1 MEPFVIV
8 IVLASAVMH
17 ATWNALVKVG
27 DDRLLSM
34 AAVIV
39 VVALLAPLLLL
50 FGPAPAP
57 ASWKFIALSA
67 LLNNVYFFFL
77 IAAYR
82 HGDLSHAY
90 PLARG
95 SAPLLVAAGSVLFA
109 GEHLTPTALIG
120 VGLVCAGIVSLLLS
134 SGYALRGGWRSIV
147 YPLATGVM
155 IAAYTVID
163 GMGVRLSGS
172 PAGYIG
178 WLFMLF
184 AGPIALIA
192 LVKRR
197 AQAGRF
203 LRQRW
208 RPTVIGGLLNFG
220 SYGLAIWALSLG
232 AMAPVSAL
240 RETSVII
247 GAWIGTRV
255 LGEAFG
261 AQRIAAAAL
270 VAAGVLLINIGV
282 DG

>member
-17 ATWNALVKVG
+17 ASWNALVKVG
-27 DDRLLSM
+27 EDRLMSM
-34 AAVIV
+34 ATVIV
-39 VVALLAPLLLL
+39 VTALLAPVLLMLA
-50 FGPAPAP
+50 PAPAP

-67 LLNNVYFFFL
+67 LLNNVYFFLL

-82 HGDLSHAY
+82 YGDLSHAY

-109 GEHLTPTALIG
+109 GEHLAPIALVG
-120 VGLVCAGIVSLLLS
+120 VALVCGGIVSLLLS
-134 SGYALRGGWRSIV
+134 SGYALRNGWRTMV

-163 GMGVRLSGS
+163 GIGVRLSGS
-172 PAGYIG
+172 PAGFIG
-178 WLFMLF
+178 WLFVLF
-184 AGPIALIA
+184 AVPIIVIA
-192 LVKRR
+192 LVTRR

-208 RPTVIGGLLNFG
+208 RPALIAGLLNFG

-261 AQRIAAAAL
+261 AQRIAAAAI
-270 VAAGVLLINIGV
+270 VATGVILINIGV
-282 DG
+282 

>member
-1 MEPFVIV
+1 MDPFVIV

-27 DDRLLSM
+27 DDRLMGM
-34 AAVIV
+34 ATVIV
-39 VVALLAPLLLL
+39 VTALLAPVLILLA
-50 FGPAPAP
+50 PAPAP

-67 LLNNVYFFFL
+67 LLNNVYFFLL

-82 HGDLSHAY
+82 YGDLSHAY

-95 SAPLLVAAGSVLFA
+95 SAPLLVAVGSVLFA
-109 GEHLTPTALIG
+109 GEYLAPTAIIG
-120 VGLVCAGIVSLLLS
+120 VALVCGGIVSLLLS
-134 SGYALRGGWRSIV
+134 SGYGLRSGWRTVV

-163 GMGVRLSGS
+163 GIGVRLSGS
-172 PAGYIG
+172 PAGFIG
-178 WLFMLF
+178 WLFLLF
-184 AGPIALIA
+184 ALPIMVIA
-192 LVKRR
+192 LVMRG
-197 AQAGRF
+197 AQAGHF
-203 LRQRW
+203 LRRRW
-208 RPTVIGGLLNFG
+208 RPALVAGLLNFG

-247 GAWIGTRV
+247 GAWIGTRL

-261 AQRIAAAAL
+261 AQRIAAAVI
-270 VAAGVLLINIGV
+270 VATGIVLINIRA
-282 DG
+282 

>member
-1 MEPFVIV
+1 MDPFVAV

-27 DDRLLSM
+27 DGRLMSM
-34 AAVIV
+34 ATV
-39 VVALLAPLLLL
+39 VVVTALLAPLLLVL
-50 FGPAPAP
+50 APTPAP

-109 GEHLTPTALIG
+109 GEHLSSTALVG
-120 VGLVCAGIVSLLLS
+120 VALVCGGVVSLLLS
-134 SGYALRGGWRSIV
+134 SGYALRGGWRPIV

-155 IAAYTVID
+155 IAAYTVVD
-163 GMGVRLSGS
+163 GIGVRLSGS
-172 PAGYIG
+172 PAGFVG
-178 WLFMLF
+178 WLFVVF
-184 AGPIALIA
+184 AIPIALIA
-192 LVKRR
+192 LVARR
-197 AQAGRF
+197 AQTGRF
-203 LRQRW
+203 LQQRW
-208 RPTVIGGLLNFG
+208 QPAVIAGLLNFG

-247 GAWIGTRV
+247 GAWIGTRL

-261 AQRIAAAAL
+261 AQRIAAAVI
-270 VAAGVLLINIGV
+270 VATGVVLINVGA
-282 DG
+282 